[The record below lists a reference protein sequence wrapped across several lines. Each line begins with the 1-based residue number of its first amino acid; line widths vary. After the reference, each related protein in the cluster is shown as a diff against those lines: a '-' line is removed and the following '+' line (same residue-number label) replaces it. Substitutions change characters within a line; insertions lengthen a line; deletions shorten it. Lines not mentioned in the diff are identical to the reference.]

1 MCNTESRSTAAAL
14 VFAAT
19 CVLAPSTFAAVP
31 DAGPASVFA
40 GPVAITPTTG
50 FETKY
55 RDNIYRQENNT
66 TDSWIFVA
74 RPAVNA
80 TLQDRENRYEFDY
93 KGEAGWYKESSND
106 NDNDYF
112 DNTFSGSAY
121 MEFSERQILDLFA
134 SWASLHEERGTG
146 LTEGEI
152 GQLIDENVEYD
163 QTDVGGSFQYGA
175 NDNARL
181 RFRASYM
188 DREYQ
193 NFEEQT
199 RTRDREATTLGTTF
213 FYPVAPKTDLLAD
226 LTYKDIEYPNPFDD
240 APPLDSEETS
250 LLAGAQWEMSPNLK
264 STAKVGW
271 VDKNFDNSNREDWDG
286 VGWSLELW
294 MRPRV
299 QDTIVLQT
307 RRKPEETTR
316 EGNFINRW
324 DASARWTHQ
333 WSDRVY
339 TVVGALYG
347 QDEYEDSFN
356 DRDDDIYNFS
366 LRSGYQFRRW
376 ASFYA
381 SYMYDERDS
390 NVENLSYD
398 DNTFILGVDL
408 SL

>member
-1 MCNTESRSTAAAL
+1 MCNTESRPIAAAIAIAASV
-14 VFAAT
+14 VFVPA
-19 CVLAPSTFAAVP
+19 VFAAVP
-31 DAGPASVFA
+31 QAGPASIFA

-50 FETKY
+50 FETRY
-55 RDNIYRQENNT
+55 RDNIFRQENNT
-66 TDSWIFVA
+66 TDSWIFLA

-80 TLQDRENRYEFDY
+80 ALQDRENRYEFDY
-93 KGEAGWYKESSND
+93 KGEAAWYRESSND

-112 DNTFSGSAY
+112 DNTFRGSAY
-121 MEFSERQILDLFA
+121 MEFTDRRILELYA
-134 SWASLHEERGTG
+134 SWASLHEDRGTG

-152 GQLIDENVEYD
+152 GELIDENVEYD

-175 NDNARL
+175 NGNARIQ
-181 RFRASYM
+181 FRAGYM
-188 DREYQ
+188 EREYQ

-199 RTRDREATTLGTTF
+199 RTRDRDETTLGTTF

-226 LTYKDIEYPNPFDD
+226 FAYKDIEYPNPFDD
-240 APPLDSEETS
+240 APPLDSEEMS

-264 STAKVGW
+264 STARIGW
-271 VDKNFDNSNREDWDG
+271 VDKSFDDSDREDWDG
-286 VGWSLELW
+286 IGWSLELW

-299 QDTIVLQT
+299 QDTIVVET

-324 DASARWTHQ
+324 DVSARWTHQ

-339 TVVGALYG
+339 TVLSALYG

-356 DRDDDIYNFS
+356 DRDDDIYNVS

-376 ASFYA
+376 ANFYA
-381 SYMYDERDS
+381 SYTYDEKDS
-390 NVENLSYD
+390 NVDNLSYEE
-398 DNTFILGVDL
+398 NTFILGVDF